1 MAAIADIVSEARGTA
16 GTWRVDRSTV
26 QGREVATLYH
36 YSTAMLEWPVNDPKA
51 AAVIS
56 TGHGSVSDQN
66 GMHVARSI
74 LGLPWSYSRKGGTA
88 RIVPDD
94 AAAVAGYSRRARRRY
109 GDPFHGFRY
118 DYWRVDY
125 TYDPA

>member
-1 MAAIADIVSEARGTA
+1 MAAIADIVSKARGTA

-56 TGHGSVSDQN
+56 TGWGSVSDQN

-88 RIVPDD
+88 RIVPND
-94 AAAVAGYSRRARRRY
+94 AAGVAGYGRFARSKRD
-109 GDPFHGFRY
+109 G
-118 DYWRVDY
+118 WRWIDY
-125 TYDPA
+125 TYRPA

>member
-1 MAAIADIVSEARGTA
+1 MAAIADIVAKARGTA

-56 TGHGSVSDQN
+56 TGWGSVSDQN

-94 AAAVAGYSRRARRRY
+94 AAAVAGYSRPVRVRY
-109 GDPFHGFRY
+109 GDPFHGFRSY
-118 DYWRVDY
+118 YRWLDY